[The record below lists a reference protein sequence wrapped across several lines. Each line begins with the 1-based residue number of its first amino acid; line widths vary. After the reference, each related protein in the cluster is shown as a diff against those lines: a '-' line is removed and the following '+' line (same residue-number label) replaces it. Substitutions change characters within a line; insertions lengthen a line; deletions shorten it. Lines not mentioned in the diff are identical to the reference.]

1 MIIGTA
7 LYLAVLVRYLG
18 RHRWWVTV
26 AIALAAAGFNWLV
39 FVHWLRVPM
48 PEGTRCGLSRPTWGW
63 ASASR
68 LTPFNLMMAVAG
80 VLVGILIGA
89 LPGVGPPSGVAML
102 LPLTFGMDPTSGII
116 MLAALY
122 AGTMY
127 GGTITAVL
135 INTPGESA
143 SVVTCL
149 DGYQMALQG
158 RAGPALGIAA
168 IGSFIAGTIGVVL
181 LMLMSPAL
189 ARWSLSFGP
198 PETFALMLLGLTTV
212 TLLAGDDPLKGY
224 ISMVFGLMLAM
235 VGYDIISGDARYG
248 FGIVEMMDGID
259 FLPAAIGLFGLGEV
273 LAGAEQK
280 GPPILKTSL
289 GCATCCPA
297 RRLGAQQVGDRAR
310 HRDGLPGR
318 RAAGRRADGRLVPR
332 LHVEKKVSKHPE
344 QFGKGAIEGVAAPS
358 RRTTPPPPPAMVPML
373 TLGIPGSATTAIMLG
388 GLMMWGLRP
397 GPMLFEKNPQFVWGL
412 IASQYIANVMLLIL
426 STLFIPLFVRAVRIP
441 YSILMP
447 LIVVFCV
454 TGAYSLKNNLWDVGQ
469 MLVIGVLGYFMKK
482 LGYSPAAL
490 VLALVLGPLAER
502 ALRQSLIIS
511 DAGIGILFMRFAL
524 AHARRDRWRSRSWPR
539 RPSCPRARPTATWI
553 SLCAAPASCARTG
566 PTGATTWAP
575 PRSSSA
581 SRRSAGW
588 TSSVS
593 PTRPSRSSGR
603 DRAHRRAG
611 GLGRQRV
618 HRGAAQGRRAS
629 VTVSLRGP
637 TCR

>member
-1 MIIGTA
+1 VDFLTH
-7 LYLAVLVRYLG
+7 LG
-18 RHRWWVTV
+18 MGFGV
-26 AIALAAAGFNWLV
+26 AF
-39 FVHWLRVPM
+39 
-48 PEGTRCGLSRPTWGW
+48 
-63 ASASR
+63 
-68 LTPFNLMMAVAG
+68 TPFNVMMAVAG
-80 VLVGILIGA
+80 VMVGILIGA

-181 LMLMSPAL
+181 LMLVSPLL

-212 TLLAGDDPLKGY
+212 TLLAGDDPIKGY

-248 FGIVEMMDGID
+248 FGIIEMMDGID

-273 LAGAEQK
+273 LGGAEQK
-280 GPPILKTSL
+280 GGSVLKTSL
-289 GCATCCPA
+289 
-297 RRLGAQQVGDRAR
+297 RLRDVLPGYADWVRAR
-310 HRDGLPGR
+310 WAIARGTVMGFLVGMLPGAGPTV
-318 RAAGRRADGRLVPR
+318 AAFLAYT
-332 LHVEKKVSKHPE
+332 VEKKVSKHPE
-344 QFGKGAIEGVAAPS
+344 KFGKGAIEGVAAPES
-358 RRTTPPPPPAMVPML
+358 ANNAGATAAMVPML

-412 IASQYIANVMLLIL
+412 IASQYIANIMLLL
-426 STLFIPLFVRAVRIP
+426 MSTLFIPLFVRVVRIP

-469 MLVIGVLGYFMKK
+469 MLVFGVLGYFMKK

-511 DAGIGILFMRFAL
+511 DAGIGILFLRPISGVLTAL
-524 AHARRDRWRSRSWPR
+524 ALLAILVPAV
-539 RPSCPRARPTATWI
+539 RAFMKK
-553 SLCAAPASCARTG
+553 
-566 PTGATTWAP
+566 
-575 PRSSSA
+575 
-581 SRRSAGW
+581 
-588 TSSVS
+588 
-593 PTRPSRSSGR
+593 
-603 DRAHRRAG
+603 
-611 GLGRQRV
+611 
-618 HRGAAQGRRAS
+618 
-629 VTVSLRGP
+629 
-637 TCR
+637 

>member
-1 MIIGTA
+1 VDF
-7 LYLAVLVRYLG
+7 LANLSMG
-18 RHRWWVTV
+18 FGV
-26 AIALAAAGFNWLV
+26 A
-39 FVHWLRVPM
+39 
-48 PEGTRCGLSRPTWGW
+48 
-63 ASASR
+63 
-68 LTPFNLMMAVAG
+68 LTPFNILMAIAG
-80 VLVGILIGA
+80 VMVGILIGA

-158 RAGPALGIAA
+158 RAGAALGIAA
-168 IGSFIAGTIGVVL
+168 IGSFIAGTVGVVL
-181 LMLMSPAL
+181 LMLVSPLL
-189 ARWSLSFGP
+189 AKWALSFGP

-212 TLLAGDDPLKGY
+212 TLLAGEDPLKAY
-224 ISMVFGLMLAM
+224 ISMMFGLMLAM
-235 VGYDIISGDARYG
+235 VGFDIISGDARFG
-248 FGIVEMMDGID
+248 FGIIEMMDGID
-259 FLPAAIGLFGLGEV
+259 FLPVAIGLFGLGEV

-280 GPPILKTSL
+280 GGNQVKTQLSL
-289 GCATCCPA
+289 RDVLPRWADIVRVRWSIA
-297 RRLGAQQVGDRAR
+297 RGTVMGFLVGM
-310 HRDGLPGR
+310 LPG
-318 RAAGRRADGRLVPR
+318 AGPTVASFMAYT
-332 LHVEKKVSKHPE
+332 VEKKVSKTPE
-344 QFGKGAIEGVAAPS
+344 RFGKGAIEGVAAPES
-358 RRTTPPPPPAMVPML
+358 ANNAGATAAMVPML

-412 IASQYIANVMLLIL
+412 IASQYIANVLLLIL

-454 TGAYSLKNNLWDVGQ
+454 TGAYSLKNNLWDVGT
-469 MLVIGVLGYFMKK
+469 MLVFGVVGYLMKK

-511 DAGIGILFMRFAL
+511 DAGIGIFFMRPISGVLMAL
-524 AHARRDRWRSRSWPR
+524 A
-539 RPSCPRARPTATWI
+539 
-553 SLCAAPASCARTG
+553 LAAIAVPVARTF
-566 PTGATTWAP
+566 
-575 PRSSSA
+575 
-581 SRRSAGW
+581 
-588 TSSVS
+588 
-593 PTRPSRSSGR
+593 
-603 DRAHRRAG
+603 
-611 GLGRQRV
+611 L
-618 HRGAAQGRRAS
+618 
-629 VTVSLRGP
+629 LRKGS
-637 TCR
+637 

>member
-1 MIIGTA
+1 MDF
-7 LYLAVLVRYLG
+7 LANLQLG
-18 RHRWWVTV
+18 FSV
-26 AIALAAAGFNWLV
+26 A
-39 FVHWLRVPM
+39 
-48 PEGTRCGLSRPTWGW
+48 
-63 ASASR
+63 
-68 LTPFNLMMAVAG
+68 LTPFNLVMAVAG

-158 RAGPALGIAA
+158 RAGAALGIAA
-168 IGSFIAGTIGVVL
+168 IASFIAGTIGVVL
-181 LMLMSPAL
+181 LMLVSPLL

-235 VGYDIISGDARYG
+235 VGYDIISGDARFG
-248 FGIVEMMDGID
+248 FGIIEMMDGID

-280 GPPILKTSL
+280 AAPLKTSL
-289 GCATCCPA
+289 RLRDVLPSAQDFVRTRWSIA
-297 RRLGAQQVGDRAR
+297 RGTVMGFLVGV
-310 HRDGLPGR
+310 LPGAGPTV
-318 RAAGRRADGRLVPR
+318 AAFLAYT
-332 LHVEKKVSKHPE
+332 VEKKSSKTPE
-344 QFGKGAIEGVAAPS
+344 RFGKGAIEGVAAPEAANNAAA
-358 RRTTPPPPPAMVPML
+358 TAAMVPML

-397 GPMLFEKNPQFVWGL
+397 GPMLFEKNPEFVWGL
-412 IASQYIANVMLLIL
+412 IASQYIANIMLLLL

-469 MLVIGVLGYFMKK
+469 MLVMGVLGYFMKK

-511 DAGIGILFMRFAL
+511 DAGIGILVMRPISGVLTVLALLAILVPVARAFMKK
-524 AHARRDRWRSRSWPR
+524 
-539 RPSCPRARPTATWI
+539 
-553 SLCAAPASCARTG
+553 
-566 PTGATTWAP
+566 
-575 PRSSSA
+575 
-581 SRRSAGW
+581 
-588 TSSVS
+588 
-593 PTRPSRSSGR
+593 
-603 DRAHRRAG
+603 
-611 GLGRQRV
+611 
-618 HRGAAQGRRAS
+618 
-629 VTVSLRGP
+629 
-637 TCR
+637 